1 MLVFNSFIWIPSFIF
16 AADLGHFKCFRNS
29 CLQLDVFSD
38 ESLEF
43 FQNRFFCRTS
53 HSCCDRT
60 TFTNSENI
68 LFRESIYKRF
78 GFQLYYKNASITCC
92 PNNLAKLL
100 TLSWHGLRYES
111 VKIRCIKHLRMITFG
126 VVQAGWRNVATL
138 IFFFWCNPSKY
149 LHGLDFDISGDVSID
164 IIQISLR
171 WQNRQ
176 FLKLLFQMLCHISVW
191 WYKSNLTQI
200 QLIKQIGF
208 MLLVVF
214 PNK

>member
-1 MLVFNSFIWIPSFIF
+1 MLFFPETPVLRFALSPYYRQFSLKHFSPASHIEILNFLSKYDHLVDTRHSRVTVILMLVFNSFIWIPSFIF

-53 HSCCDRT
+53 HSCCDRN

-100 TLSWHGLRYES
+100 TLSWHGLRYER

-126 VVQAGWRNVATL
+126 VVQAG
-138 IFFFWCNPSKY
+138 
-149 LHGLDFDISGDVSID
+149 
-164 IIQISLR
+164 
-171 WQNRQ
+171 
-176 FLKLLFQMLCHISVW
+176 
-191 WYKSNLTQI
+191 
-200 QLIKQIGF
+200 
-208 MLLVVF
+208 
-214 PNK
+214 

>member
-29 CLQLDVFSD
+29 CLELYVFSD

-43 FQNRFFCRTS
+43 FRNRFFCRTS
-53 HSCCDRT
+53 HSCCDRN
-60 TFTNSENI
+60 TFTNSDNI
-68 LFRESIYKRF
+68 LFHESIYKRF

-100 TLSWHGLRYES
+100 ILSWHGLRYER
-111 VKIRCIKHLRMITFG
+111 VKIRCIKHLRMITC
-126 VVQAGWRNVATL
+126 VYWYNTDVTTL
-138 IFFFWCNPSKY
+138 AESAVLEAF
-149 LHGLDFDISGDVSID
+149 
-164 IIQISLR
+164 
-171 WQNRQ
+171 
-176 FLKLLFQMLCHISVW
+176 FQMLCHVSIW
-191 WYKSNLTQI
+191 WYKSNPTQI